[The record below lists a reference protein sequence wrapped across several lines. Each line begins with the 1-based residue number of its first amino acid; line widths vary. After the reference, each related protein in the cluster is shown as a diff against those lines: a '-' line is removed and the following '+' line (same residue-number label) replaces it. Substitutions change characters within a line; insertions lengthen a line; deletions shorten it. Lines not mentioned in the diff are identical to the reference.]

1 MKMNAIERTERR
13 EQIKATKAHL
23 ETVVEVFKAT
33 REETP
38 AATVAELVNRLGYET
53 AREAVAELVNTVGEW
68 DGRIYEYVREWA
80 QSVET
85 AATHD
90 ELRSHDIYQPG
101 DIHPAHINQIGEAMR
116 EYAPAEE
123 VPAEEPADP
132 AAEVFPELVKAVNAE
147 AELRKD
153 GKRFYIE
160 NGFCRT
166 WAAEHRT
173 DPDRG
178 LKEWSTPKKCEAYQA
193 GTLPREKAVEIA
205 QKRAA
210 ADVEKW
216 REKQLSKLRTAA
228 AAPALSF
235 LSVSVEWKRSSTWG
249 HNPTATARTDD
260 GTFSGYA
267 SGCGYDK
274 ESAAV
279 SEALNK
285 SPAVM
290 RVLYQAAEQA
300 MKNGESFKTLSSGC
314 VSWGDVLGYGSGY
327 AILPY
332 FEGGVGVSCFWSIL
346 QKCGFVCRCSGSGR
360 WFDTYTADRKGA

>member
-1 MKMNAIERTERR
+1 MENITFQTNEQLWKIE
-13 EQIKATKAHL
+13 
-23 ETVVEVFKAT
+23 
-33 REETP
+33 
-38 AATVAELVNRLGYET
+38 N
-53 AREAVAELVNTVGEW
+53 
-68 DGRIYEYVREWA
+68 
-80 QSVET
+80 
-85 AATHD
+85 
-90 ELRSHDIYQPG
+90 
-101 DIHPAHINQIGEAMR
+101 
-116 EYAPAEE
+116 
-123 VPAEEPADP
+123 
-132 AAEVFPELVKAVNAE
+132 AAEVFLELVKAVNAE

-178 LKEWSTPKKCEAYQA
+178 LKEWSTPKKWEAYQA

-279 SEALNK
+279 GEALNK

-300 MKNGESFKTLSSGC
+300 MENGESFKTLSSGC

-327 AILPY
+327 ATLPY

-360 WFDTYTADRKGA
+360 WFDTYTAERKGA